1 MNKFLINE
9 IQRYCEENSQYC
21 QLLKKRY
28 INEIEYVQKL
38 AAIKQGLTC
47 LGISNDT
54 IKAFEEKTHLVL
66 WLSHMPTNYEGDEL
80 LFYIGHKK
88 MGIPISESLAMK
100 CPTQITSL
108 IDQVSRKE
116 YIHEFNKELKKNS
129 FSLDIFLYVH
139 KSFMEARVENLLPNL
154 FSDIERSGFA
164 DLQDVINK
172 IPSFYLKYLSPA
184 SLAKLVKKVSLL
196 LREAK
201 SRLMEELKS
210 IDLYSLR
217 VKEQLQGLYLET
229 DKGLKDIMERNVEQ
243 GDDIHA
249 ITQRISNLFS
259 RTERLFL
266 GNIYHLKDYE
276 NKRAEIEQVLAQEEE
291 LKYYADKRVLNKR
304 IKISDV
310 YDDYMFLNKYGS
322 LTGDE
327 DKIFLRALTQDFE
340 QLHRKRTKDIP
351 LLQKFETRGLL
362 SVGLDCE
369 GIKEAYHSF
378 MKAVII
384 PQYIGQSLLDI
395 VPCLPP
401 TNKEP
406 QRVVRDLA
414 HLKIF
419 ALDGKNVLGLTDRKQ
434 NYSKNLTKYAETYQK
449 CITILV
455 YDIRGSSYMG
465 IKLHNAIKEQRIKY
479 KFAAEMAGIVK
490 KYNGFLL
497 KDTGDGGIVWFA
509 ENSGSLYNHLYTES
523 VTGRGMKL
531 RYSIFSGAE
540 FDLIPAADATKRAIL
555 CARDMV
561 QKAEEFIKAN
571 FMHYREWF
579 AEVAERTLELDGIT
593 YALLPPEF
601 KSLFR
606 IGVGIASGI
615 PDKDVVFSANSY
627 GDPDLVGPILADAHL
642 YAMKKQPDRSLI
654 VCDLPSLVNLILNI
668 ENFEYAIDESDFQ
681 KYIGMAEDLR
691 KEDYGYTLADHKI
704 SIVPR
709 GIHFLEELNK
719 MKALVDL
726 QPSHFVIDDNGIVY
740 DEHHKKVKFIYEV
753 LNI

>member
-9 IQRYCEENSQYC
+9 IQHYCEENSQYC
-21 QLLKKRY
+21 QLLKERY
-28 INEIEYVQKL
+28 VNETEYVQKL

-47 LGISNDT
+47 LEIPKDT
-54 IKAFEEKTHLVL
+54 IKTFEEKTHLVL
-66 WLSHMPTNYEGDEL
+66 WLSHMPTNYEGNEL

-88 MGIPISESLAMK
+88 MGIPISESLASK

-108 IDQVSRKE
+108 IDQASRKE
-116 YIHEFNKELKKNS
+116 YIHEFNKELRKNS
-129 FSLDIFLYVH
+129 FSLDIFLYIH
-139 KSFMEARVENLLPNL
+139 KSFMEARVENFLPNL
-154 FSDIERSGFA
+154 FSDIERSGFI
-164 DLQDVINK
+164 DPQDVINK

-196 LREAK
+196 LREARN
-201 SRLMEELKS
+201 RLMDELKS

-243 GDDIHA
+243 GDDIHT

-276 NKRAEIEQVLAQEEE
+276 NKRAAIEQVLAQEED
-291 LKYYADKRVLNKR
+291 LKYYADKKVLNKR
-304 IKISDV
+304 IKISDI
-310 YDDYMFLNKYGS
+310 YNDYMFLQKYGPLS
-322 LTGDE
+322 GDE
-327 DKIFLRALTQDFE
+327 DKIFLRALTQGFE
-340 QLHRKRTKDIP
+340 QLHRKKTKDIP
-351 LLQKFETRGLL
+351 LLQKFEKRGLL

-395 VPCLPP
+395 VTCLPP

-419 ALDGKNVLGLTDRKQ
+419 ALDGKNILGLTDRNQ

-479 KFAAEMAGIVK
+479 KFAMEMAAIVK

-540 FDLIPAADATKRAIL
+540 FNLISAADATKRAIL

-654 VCDLPSLVNLILNI
+654 ICDLPSLVNLILNI
-668 ENFEYAIDESDFQ
+668 ENIEYAIDESDFQ
-681 KYIGMAEDLR
+681 KYIGMVEDLR
-691 KEDYGYTLADHKI
+691 KEDYGYTIADHKI

-719 MKALVDL
+719 SKALVDL

-740 DEHHKKVKFIYEV
+740 DEHHKKVKFIYEI